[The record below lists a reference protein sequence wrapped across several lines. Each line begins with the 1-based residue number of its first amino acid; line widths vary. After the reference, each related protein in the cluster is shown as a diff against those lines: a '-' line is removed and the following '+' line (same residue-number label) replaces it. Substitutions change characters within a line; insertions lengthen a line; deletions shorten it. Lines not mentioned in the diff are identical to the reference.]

1 MFADVARSRLL
12 PMSVPFRYFGAAVAF
27 HVLAWAALLAGARDV
42 PSFPGGLGLP
52 FAALHLA
59 TLGVLAMAAI
69 GATLQLLPVATRQ
82 PVRSV
87 GAAKLVWWL
96 LAPGVLLFAGGAAA
110 YAPRAMAPGG
120 ALAAAALAL
129 YGWLLGR
136 NLWNA
141 RGMPVVVAH
150 GWAALAALVG
160 LAVTGLAL
168 VARYEHGLALDHAAF
183 RGAHL
188 VLAAYGFMG
197 LLAFGLS
204 QFLLPMFVVARP
216 PTARVA
222 AAALATALAAIALAL
237 AGQFAAA
244 ALAGL
249 AAAAIHI
256 VSLERSLRARLRPAL
271 GTAFS
276 LVRVSWACLAAS
288 LALAAAI
295 ELGWAPP
302 RAGIA
307 FVVLLV
313 PGWLL
318 TFLFAVLQRIVPFLA
333 SVHGGHGAPLAS
345 ALSPQ
350 GPLAAHRVLH
360 LAALAGL
367 LAAVAFDLPWLAQ
380 AAAAAGLA
388 GALAFGAFFAGVLLR
403 LRNARGAV
411 PA

>member
-1 MFADVARSRLL
+1 M
-12 PMSVPFRYFGAAVAF
+12 
-27 HVLAWAALLAGARDV
+27 
-42 PSFPGGLGLP
+42 
-52 FAALHLA
+52 
-59 TLGVLAMAAI
+59 
-69 GATLQLLPVATRQ
+69 
-82 PVRSV
+82 
-87 GAAKLVWWL
+87 
-96 LAPGVLLFAGGAAA
+96 
-110 YAPRAMAPGG
+110 
-120 ALAAAALAL
+120 
-129 YGWLLGR
+129 
-136 NLWNA
+136 
-141 RGMPVVVAH
+141 
-150 GWAALAALVG
+150 
-160 LAVTGLAL
+160 
-168 VARYEHGLALDHAAF
+168 RYEHGLALDHGAF
-183 RGAHL
+183 RGLHL

-204 QFLLPMFVVARP
+204 QFLLPMFAVARP
-216 PTARVA
+216 PAARVA
-222 AAALATALAAIALAL
+222 GAALAAALAALALAL
-237 AGQFAAA
+237 AGQLAAA

-302 RAGIA
+302 RAGVA

-367 LAAVAFDLPWLAQ
+367 LAAVALDLPWLAQ

-403 LRNARGAV
+403 LRSARGAV